1 VPVYT
6 DEGVVL
12 RTTKL
17 GEADRIIT
25 LLTRD
30 HGKIRAVA
38 RGVRRTKSRFGARLE
53 PFMRDQL
60 QVARGRTLDVV
71 SQAVCVGAYADVIC
85 RDYDAYLN
93 ANLIVETADK
103 LVTSEE
109 ESVRE
114 QYRLLIAALAALSR
128 AERPAWQIGQSY
140 VLRSLH
146 HAGWSPRLNACV
158 VCGRRDNLQWFS
170 VPLGGVVCSDDR
182 TPDCHH
188 LPQEE
193 ASLLFALLMGKWDE
207 CDEAIEDAERAGNN
221 EATSHVEAL
230 VEEWA
235 QFYLERPLR
244 TAHLIHS

>member
-1 VPVYT
+1 MPVYT

-12 RTTKL
+12 RTVKL

-25 LLTRD
+25 MLTRD

-60 QVARGRTLDVV
+60 LVARGRSLDVV
-71 SQAVCVGAYADVIC
+71 SQAVCVGAYADPIC
-85 RDYDAYLN
+85 QDYDAYLN

-109 ESVRE
+109 EAVVD
-114 QYRLLIAALAALSR
+114 QYRLLVGALAALSR
-128 AERPAWQIGQSY
+128 KERPSWQIGQSY
-140 VLRSLH
+140 VLRSLRR
-146 HAGWSPRLNACV
+146 AGWSPRLNACV
-158 VCGRRDNLQWFS
+158 VCGRRDQLEWFS
-170 VPLGGVVCSDDR
+170 VPSGGVVCSDDR

-188 LPQEE
+188 MTHEQAE
-193 ASLLFALLMGKWDE
+193 LLFALLMGNWDD
-207 CDEAIEDAERAGNN
+207 CKQDPAAD
-221 EATSHVEAL
+221 SVVESL